1 MKISKICFENV
12 NSLAGEWCI
21 DLTRPEYRDG
31 LFLISGETGAG
42 KTTILDAV
50 TLALFGQTAR
60 VDIANSHNE
69 VMTRGTKSCR
79 AEVEFVCSA
88 GTYRA
93 SWEQKRSRE
102 GSQEPFGAPKR
113 ILSKLTDGKW
123 VEIPGTMTSLEK
135 ETMRLIG
142 AESFDQFLRTTM
154 LAQGKFDA
162 FLSVNG
168 KADDKERSRI
178 LEQATGTAIYSKIGH
193 AIHTRATA
201 ARKTKEDLDQQLKG
215 SQNMLISDEARA
227 QKEAALAEKRKEESA
242 LDKVVAGL
250 ETESKWH
257 ADRRKLADEEVD
269 IVQREKSLADA
280 KAIFAPEDERAKR
293 AEAALKLKPDFDR
306 VEGLVRQAR
315 EAAEEAK
322 ERDAACAKAE
332 AEYRRAGEDDV
343 VAKDAVQ
350 TARAEQ
356 ERMREPLAR
365 AIHLDGE
372 MTKLKIQQAAADRE
386 QATARKAV
394 QDAEKIL
401 AEGKPFVEA
410 QRRRAEE
417 CQTALNAPSPELETA
432 KKKMDRLEGVRQEKL
447 AAKQTSD
454 QEFENR
460 HADLEE
466 AIRQAQEDYHEARR
480 VMDYEESRTTL
491 EEGKP
496 CPLCGATDHPYCKG
510 LVPQPDKFKLRL
522 DEAQGRLN
530 DLVARR
536 AAAQKAFDQAEK
548 DFRKAEGA
556 YQKLVEKKR
565 EEEAKLHAE
574 KESCLATAEERK
586 KRLADVENGLPA
598 QKEVLVA
605 AAEESKE
612 LEAMIATNLEE
623 RKGLG
628 VGKNPEQVRIQLQS
642 ALDSANQKAAKAAA
656 SLSAAKA
663 GLDAARAES
672 QKARKAEEDAK
683 AAAAKE
689 RTEFDA
695 NIRSNGYVDLADWQD
710 ACWNESD
717 ICRVKGK
724 RAELKTSEDGNV
736 ALRRQHAGR
745 MEAFAKRPAS
755 TREAQEVEAELGE
768 KRGAKTTTHDDVV
781 SLASELATDAA
792 KREEIR
798 DLADRIAEVTV
809 TSEKWGTL
817 DKEIG
822 GENGVNF
829 KLYAQGITLAQLI
842 DIGNKYLVQMSSG
855 RYEMMWNPE
864 GDDAAQLLPSIID
877 RRAGG
882 ELRPVVN
889 LSGGERFQVSL
900 ALALGLA
907 ELNAGNLH
915 VETLFLDEGFGTLD
929 EKTLDVSIT
938 TLESV
943 QRDGSKTIGIISHV
957 RDLETRL
964 ATKIIATKKGNGE
977 SVLEGPG
984 VTQVVVAT
992 PPKKPRKRKVEP

>member
-1 MKISKICFENV
+1 MKISKICFENI

-50 TLALFGQTAR
+50 TLAIFGQTAR

-79 AEVEFVCSA
+79 AEVEFVCPE
-88 GTYRA
+88 GIYRA
-93 SWEQKRSRE
+93 CWEQKRSRE
-102 GSQEPFGAPKR
+102 GSQDPFGPPKR
-113 ILSKLTDGKW
+113 SLSKLTDGKW
-123 VEIPGTMTSLEK
+123 VEIPGTKGDLEK

-162 FLSVNG
+162 FLSVDG
-168 KADDKERSRI
+168 KVDDKERSRI

-193 AIHTRATA
+193 AIHTRAAA
-201 ARKTKEDLDQQLKG
+201 ARKEKENLDQQLTG

-227 QKEAALAEKRKEESA
+227 QKEATLAEKQGEETA
-242 LDKVVAGL
+242 LAKAVAGL
-250 ETESKWH
+250 EAESSWH
-257 ADRRKLADEEVD
+257 SDRQKLVDEEAD
-269 IVQREKSLADA
+269 LVQREKSLADA
-280 KAIFAPEDERAKR
+280 KVLFAPEDERARR
-293 AEAALKLKPDFDR
+293 ADAALKLKPDFDR
-306 VEGLVRQAR
+306 VEVLVRQAR
-315 EAAEEAK
+315 EAAEDVK
-322 ERDAACAKAE
+322 ERVAACVTAE
-332 AEYRRAGEDDV
+332 AECARAGEEDV
-343 VAKDAVQ
+343 VARESVQ
-350 TARAEQ
+350 AARAEQ
-356 ERMREPLAR
+356 ERMKEPLAR
-365 AIHLDGE
+365 AIRLDGE
-372 MTKLKIQQAAADRE
+372 MAKLKIQQAAADRE
-386 QATARKAV
+386 RATARKAM

-401 AEGKPFVEA
+401 AEGRPFVEA
-410 QRRRAEE
+410 QHKRAEE
-417 CQTALNAPSPELETA
+417 CQTALNAPSPALETT
-432 KKKMDRLEGVRQEKL
+432 KKQMDMLEGVRQVKL
-447 AAKQTSD
+447 AAKQTAN

-466 AIRQAQEDYHEARR
+466 AIRQAQEDYLEAQR

-491 EEGKP
+491 EDGKP

-510 LVPQPDKFKLRL
+510 VAPQPDKFKRRL

-536 AAAQKAFDQAEK
+536 EAAQEAFDQAEK
-548 DFRKAEGA
+548 DFRKAEKS
-556 YQKLVEKKR
+556 YQRLLDEKHA
-565 EEEAKLHAE
+565 EEARSRAE
-574 KESCLATAEERK
+574 MERCRAKAEERQK
-586 KRLADVENGLPA
+586 QMADVEERLPSQREA
-598 QKEVLVA
+598 LAVA
-605 AAEESKE
+605 EAKCKE
-612 LEAMIATNLEE
+612 LETALALSRDE

-628 VGKNPEQVRIQLQS
+628 IGENPEQVRNQLQS
-642 ALDSANQKAAKAAA
+642 ALDKATQTAANVAV
-656 SLSAAKA
+656 SLSAAKT
-663 GLDAARAES
+663 GLDAARAEA
-672 QKARKAEEDAK
+672 QKATEVEKDA
-683 AAAAKE
+683 ANAAAKE
-689 RTEFDA
+689 RTAFDE

-710 ACWNESD
+710 ACWNEAD
-717 ICRVKGK
+717 IRRVERK
-724 RAELKTSEDGNV
+724 RADLKSLEDGNV
-736 ALRRQHAGR
+736 ALRKRHAER
-745 MEAFAKRPAS
+745 MEAFAQRPAS
-755 TREAQEVEAELGE
+755 TREAHEVETELEE
-768 KRGAKTTTHDDVV
+768 KRGAKAATHDAVV
-781 SLASELATDAA
+781 SLTSELATDTA

-798 DLADRIAEVTV
+798 ELAVRIEKITATA
-809 TSEKWGTL
+809 EKWGTL

-842 DIGNKYLVQMSSG
+842 DIGNKYLVPMSNG
-855 RYEMMWNPE
+855 RYEMMWDPE
-864 GDDAAQLLPSIID
+864 GDDAAQLLPSIVD

-938 TLESV
+938 TLENV

-957 RDLETRL
+957 RELETRL
-964 ATKIIATKKGNGE
+964 ATKILATKKGNGE

-984 VTQVVVAT
+984 VTQIVSAT
-992 PPKKPRKRKVEP
+992 PAKKQRKKKAEP